1 MAEAMPTVLV
11 VDDEEEV
18 REYAAAVFEDL
29 GLAVLRAA
37 SGEEALQILER
48 HPEVRVLFSDVRMPG
63 IGGAELAARAH
74 RRWPALRVVLT
85 SGYVGGVAI
94 DDVEFLPKPYRP
106 RDLRRKILPG
116 LDDRKP

>member
-1 MAEAMPTVLV
+1 MAERPATVLV

-29 GLAVLRAA
+29 GLAVYRAA
-37 SGEEALQILER
+37 SGEEALAILER
-48 HPEVRVLFSDVRMPG
+48 HPEIRVLFSDVRMPG

-74 RRWPALRVVLT
+74 RRWPDLRVVLT

-94 DDVEFLPKPYRP
+94 EDVEFLPKPYRP
-106 RDLRRKILPG
+106 RDIRRTVLAG
-116 LDDRKP
+116 LDGGKE